1 MSGGSAILA
10 LPEIGYDEDEENLKK
25 DEKIKLE
32 KLGGFFN
39 PTETP
44 KKFEEGEVEYEEEKE
59 EEYGKLKKKK
69 EEDDEEE
76 PRKVIPPTP
85 VLGNY

>member
-1 MSGGSAILA
+1 MSGGSSILA
-10 LPEIGYDEDEENLKK
+10 LPEIGYDEDEEKLKK

-39 PTETP
+39 PTKTP
-44 KKFEEGEVEYEEEKE
+44 KKPEEGEVEYEEEKE
-59 EEYGKLKKKK
+59 EEYGKIKKTK

-76 PRKVIPPTP
+76 PRKVIPPTR
-85 VLGNY
+85 VLGEY

>member
-10 LPEIGYDEDEENLKK
+10 LPEIGYDEDEDKLKK

-39 PTETP
+39 PTEAP
-44 KKFEEGEVEYEEEKE
+44 EKPEEGEVEYEEEKG
-59 EEYGKLKKKK
+59 EEYGRIKKKK
-69 EEDDEEE
+69 EEDEEE
-76 PRKVIPPTP
+76 PGKVVPPTR

>member
-1 MSGGSAILA
+1 MSGGSSILA
-10 LPEIGYDEDEENLKK
+10 LPEIGYDEDEDKLKK
-25 DEKIKLE
+25 DEKVKLE

-44 KKFEEGEVEYEEEKE
+44 DKPEEGEAEYEEEKG
-59 EEYGKLKKKK
+59 EEYGKIKKKK
-69 EEDDEEE
+69 EDDEEE
-76 PRKVIPPTP
+76 PGKVVPPTR